1 MGISILD
8 RCLKLTIN
16 MQIRVGII
24 LVVLTAIIISILLL
38 TMSNLIQYYNFT
50 NYYEN
55 TIQDEDNK
63 MMLNYE
69 QYIHTIES
77 TVERKAKSDL
87 EFYRILEKMY
97 FENLEGL
104 ELSNLLDTNLENKNI
119 YELNELKNSGINIT
133 KKCYD
138 TEYLK
143 CIIYKFDE
151 YENYLNDTDFKK
163 MLSYFNLIFPLLNST
178 LSENCLEVFNLK
190 RYHNFQFYKKFY
202 SNNTF
207 KSNILFFAG
216 TNATPINET
225 YNDNKYLNAIGSNIL
240 DNLLNLF
247 LVIPSFN
254 KKLNLKYILSKLNT
268 EFSSV
273 PQITSKHPSE
283 NDESIPYNI
292 SQNKIFLK
300 LKENDLSFESK
311 IFNFDII
318 NSSQILQYAFMLN
331 ENISKE
337 LYNESI
343 YKISDIFMNK
353 MKDLI
358 VIKWSDRFFDNL
370 VNDIFEK
377 YKNILNIFSL
387 LYSPY
392 ATIKENIMKNINYFF
407 DDKNGIFL
415 TKAILEKFSCMYLI
429 KKELAKTETY
439 FENLNAFNIR
449 TCNMKFNEDFEEF
462 LKNNKTEIDIYERKK
477 VKVDLIKYDI
487 EYIYY
492 NIQKQLEE
500 NRTINFDLSTSKD
513 KDIEKNMNSF
523 KIFQGIYPLNS
534 INVYSSFLYNDIIF
548 INFYFTDLF
557 TNYIYMQ
564 TIRDVCYTYFF
575 EIILISS
582 AILWAAILLIIIIIV
597 LKISHSISDPID
609 KLIQPVPMNDNSSK
623 EINKYFKNISY
634 TDDSTINDL
643 FILCKK
649 LIIGGFKSEE
659 DYKQKKKNKMIN
671 SYNNISLVKTNN
683 MIINETEI
691 MKGVKKQEV
700 NFFEKQNMLGNYFNE
715 LANQSINKIKK
726 LNHKVLSTPLFTGK
740 FYQNNKRNLI
750 KDKEYFDLLNNEIIS
765 QKKKNFDDTK
775 SRGTKYSF
783 SSNFKNFNIINNNN
797 S

>member
-16 MQIRVGII
+16 MQIRVGIT
-24 LVVLTAIIISILLL
+24 LVVLIAIIISILLL
-38 TMSNLIQYYNFT
+38 IMSNLIQYYNFT

-104 ELSNLLDTNLENKNI
+104 ELNTLLDTQLEIKNI
-119 YELNELKNSGINIT
+119 YELNDLKNNEINIT
-133 KKCYD
+133 EKCYD
-138 TEYLK
+138 SNYLK
-143 CIIYKFDE
+143 CIIYNFNE
-151 YENYLNDTDFKK
+151 SNNYANDTDFKN
-163 MLSYFNLIFPLLNST
+163 MLSYYNLIFPLINST
-178 LSENCLEVFNLK
+178 LSENCVEVFNLK

-202 SNNTF
+202 SNN
-207 KSNILFFAG
+207 SSIANILFFAG
-216 TNATPINET
+216 TNETPINET
-225 YNDNKYLNAIGSNIL
+225 YNDNKYQNAIDSNIL

-254 KKLNLKYILSKLNT
+254 KKLNLKYILANLNS

-283 NDESIPYNI
+283 NDKTIPYNL
-292 SQNKIFLK
+292 SQNKFSLK

-311 IFNFDII
+311 IFNFDEI
-318 NSSQILQYAFMLN
+318 NSTQILQYAFMLN
-331 ENISKE
+331 ESISKE

-343 YKISDIFMNK
+343 YNLANLFKDK

-377 YKNILNIFSL
+377 YKHILNIFSL

-392 ATIKENIMKNINYFF
+392 ATIKENVMKNINYFF
-407 DDKNGIFL
+407 DDKNGIYL
-415 TKAILEKFSCMYLI
+415 TKDILERFSCMYII
-429 KKELAKTETY
+429 KKELAKTETHY
-439 FENLNAFNIR
+439 ENLNAFNIR
-449 TCNMKFNEDFEEF
+449 TCLMKFNDDFEEF

-492 NIQKQLEE
+492 NMQDQSEE

-513 KDIEKNMNSF
+513 KDIAKNMNSF

-534 INVYSSFLYNDIIF
+534 INIYSSFLFNDIIF

-557 TNYIYMQ
+557 TNYINMES
-564 TIRDVCYTYFF
+564 IRDVCYTYFF
-575 EIILISS
+575 KIILISS
-582 AILWAAILLIIIIIV
+582 AILWVVILLIIIIIV

-609 KLIQPVPMNDNSSK
+609 KLIQPVPMNDNSSR

-659 DYKQKKKNKMIN
+659 DFKQKKKNKMIN

-683 MIINETEI
+683 MIINEAEI
-691 MKGVKKQEV
+691 MKGVKKQEI
-700 NFFEKQNMLGNYFNE
+700 NFFEKQNLGKYFNRLVSKSMDE
-715 LANQSINKIKK
+715 VKK
-726 LNHKVLSTPLFTGK
+726 LNLKILSGPLFTGK

-765 QKKKNFDDTK
+765 QKKKNIDDTK
-775 SRGTKYSF
+775 SRGTKF
-783 SSNFKNFNIINNNN
+783 SISTNMKNNIFNNNN

>member
-16 MQIRVGII
+16 MQIRVGIT
-24 LVVLTAIIISILLL
+24 LVVLIAIIISILLL
-38 TMSNLIQYYNFT
+38 IMSNLIQYYNFT

-104 ELSNLLDTNLENKNI
+104 ELNTLLDTQLEIKNI
-119 YELNELKNSGINIT
+119 YELNDLKNNEINIT
-133 KKCYD
+133 EKCY
-138 TEYLK
+138 ESNYLK
-143 CIIYKFDE
+143 CIIYNFNE
-151 YENYLNDTDFKK
+151 SNNYANDTDFKN
-163 MLSYFNLIFPLLNST
+163 MLSYYNLIFPLINST
-178 LSENCLEVFNLK
+178 LSENCVEVFNLK

-202 SNNTF
+202 SNN
-207 KSNILFFAG
+207 SSIANILFFAG
-216 TNATPINET
+216 TNETPINET
-225 YNDNKYLNAIGSNIL
+225 YNDNKYQNAIDSNIL

-254 KKLNLKYILSKLNT
+254 KKLNLKYILANLNS

-283 NDESIPYNI
+283 NDKTIPYNL
-292 SQNKIFLK
+292 SQNKFSLK

-311 IFNFDII
+311 IFNFDEI
-318 NSSQILQYAFMLN
+318 NSTQILQYAFMLN
-331 ENISKE
+331 ESISKE

-343 YKISDIFMNK
+343 YNLANLFKDK

-377 YKNILNIFSL
+377 YKHILNIFSL

-392 ATIKENIMKNINYFF
+392 ATIKENVMKNINYFF
-407 DDKNGIFL
+407 DDKNGIYL
-415 TKAILEKFSCMYLI
+415 TKDILERFSCMYII
-429 KKELAKTETY
+429 KKELAKTETHY
-439 FENLNAFNIR
+439 ENLNAFNIR
-449 TCNMKFNEDFEEF
+449 TCLMKFNDDFEEF

-492 NIQKQLEE
+492 NMQDQSEE

-513 KDIEKNMNSF
+513 KDIAKNMNSF

-534 INVYSSFLYNDIIF
+534 INIYSSFLFNDIIF

-557 TNYIYMQ
+557 TNYINMES
-564 TIRDVCYTYFF
+564 IRDVCYTYFF
-575 EIILISS
+575 KIILISS
-582 AILWAAILLIIIIIV
+582 AILWVVILLIIIIIV

-609 KLIQPVPMNDNSSK
+609 KLIQPVPMNDNSSR

-659 DYKQKKKNKMIN
+659 DFKQKKKNKMIN

-683 MIINETEI
+683 MIINEAEI
-691 MKGVKKQEV
+691 MKGVKKQEI
-700 NFFEKQNMLGNYFNE
+700 NFFEKQNLGKYFNRLVSKSMDE
-715 LANQSINKIKK
+715 VKK
-726 LNHKVLSTPLFTGK
+726 LNLKILSGPLFTGK

-765 QKKKNFDDTK
+765 QKKKNIDDTK
-775 SRGTKYSF
+775 SRGTKF
-783 SSNFKNFNIINNNN
+783 SISTNMKNNIFNNNN